1 MKENRVLEIS
11 FCYFSR
17 LQIVKYS
24 KFFCSITSQQKKEI
38 SRSFENLIFF
48 FLILK
53 CSYKNAMKN
62 LGLAQR
68 EVLAKIFELCIEI
81 ILADCGKVK
90 T

>member
-38 SRSFENLIFF
+38 SRSFENV
-48 FLILK
+48 ILVIAQ
-53 CSYKNAMKN
+53 NIPPVLFRRFGAMN
-62 LGLAQR
+62 LSSL
-68 EVLAKIFELCIEI
+68 
-81 ILADCGKVK
+81 
-90 T
+90 